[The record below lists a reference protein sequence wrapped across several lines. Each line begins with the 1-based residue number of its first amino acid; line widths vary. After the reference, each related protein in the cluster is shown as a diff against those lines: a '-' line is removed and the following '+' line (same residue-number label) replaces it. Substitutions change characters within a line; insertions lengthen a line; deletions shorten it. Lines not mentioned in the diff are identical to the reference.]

1 MYSAFSFR
9 TRQQLQ
15 GAQGNHGRHHKQRY
29 ISPLSTSCLPCMS
42 IVPPCLECHIH
53 IRKLIMYVPTYMHTY
68 IYCHLPLPSP
78 FPPPSP
84 SSGVLLPPGHQLQPH
99 WRDIRELGS
108 MELGHIIAM
117 TVPLEKK
124 LTLHYI
130 KSTCAYHD
138 VCIYITTCT
147 EMCTAC
153 KLLLQTWSTN

>member
-1 MYSAFSFR
+1 MYSAFSFT
-9 TRQQLQ
+9 TRQQLH
-15 GAQGNHGRHHKQRY
+15 GAQGNHRRDHKQGY

-42 IVPPCLECHIH
+42 IVPPCLQCHTH
-53 IRKLIMYVPTYMHTY
+53 VLKLTTHVHTY
-68 IYCHLPLPSP
+68 IHILPSPLPSP
-78 FPPPSP
+78 FP

-108 MELGHIIAM
+108 MELGNIIAM

-130 KSTCAYHD
+130 KSTSAYHD

-153 KLLLQTWSTN
+153 KLLLQMWSTH